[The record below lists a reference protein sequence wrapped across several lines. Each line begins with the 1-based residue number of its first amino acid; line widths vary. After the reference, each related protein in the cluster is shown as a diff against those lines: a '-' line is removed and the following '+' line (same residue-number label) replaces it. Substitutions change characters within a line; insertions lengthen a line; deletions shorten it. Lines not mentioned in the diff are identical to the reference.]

1 MKKFSSFLYND
12 SPVVTENPASASG
25 RFSSQDEGTEIKV
38 DKDLNSNVEVVT
50 FNIQVSRHLLT
61 QLENCDSTISDNFT
75 LELDSLRGIKA
86 GTVVLFDVSQHS
98 LRPHQYRLRMEY

>member
-38 DKDLNSNVEVVT
+38 DNDLNSNVEVVT

-75 LELDSLRGIKA
+75 SELDSLRGIKA
-86 GTVVLFDVSQHS
+86 GCFLFDVSQHS
-98 LRPHQYRLRMEY
+98 SRPPQYRLRMEY

>member
-1 MKKFSSFLYND
+1 MGSHYISVRSSEHGIMGNINMIRRNTQPEKKQELEKLKKFSSFLYND

-38 DKDLNSNVEVVT
+38 
-50 FNIQVSRHLLT
+50 SRHLLT

-75 LELDSLRGIKA
+75 SEVDFLRGIKA
-86 GTVVLFDVSQHS
+86 
-98 LRPHQYRLRMEY
+98 

>member
-86 GTVVLFDVSQHS
+86 GCFLFDVSQHS